1 MTTQA
6 DPFRKIF
13 NALASLRLAVVTMVT
28 LATTCL
34 TATIYESKHGTA
46 AAQREIYQTGW
57 FAAILVVLGVNIF
70 TVLISRYPWKKHQ
83 IGFVLAHIGI
93 LILLTGSL
101 ISLHMGFDGNMA
113 LYEGD
118 TSNRVRLLNKVVDV
132 QMASGGTTRV
142 SFDFEKNPPREG
154 HPRRFEIGDGAAT
167 LVVEDFAPHV
177 RLTEGFAKAAEG
189 APALHF
195 QLKAPFA
202 TQEGWLGATDD
213 EHSSID
219 FGPAS
224 FDFASATAAPAAD
237 AFAGKNHVTFFTRPD
252 GALAYR
258 LFTAKGATT
267 DGNITV
273 GKPIETPWMGMTIT
287 VDTLL
292 PHARVRHGVVPDT
305 PPVKDERKI
314 PAIKVRLEGKSG
326 SSPAAWLPW
335 SDRIPLEM
343 PGGTGAL
350 AAYHAPELEP
360 SLPFQVTL
368 LRFNSDK
375 YPGTNNAAT
384 YESFV
389 RVNDPEEG
397 VSEHH
402 ISMNHPM
409 HYRGYIFFQASFV
422 EGQPMMS
429 IFSVAKAPG
438 LPLVYLGTTLISLG
452 VVWMFYIKP
461 YLAKRQAAQALA
473 AHLARK
479 EGRHE
484 DKAAAAPTSAAPAE
498 PASGRA

>member
-6 DPFRKIF
+6 DSFRRLF
-13 NALASLRLAVVTMVT
+13 DALASLRLAVVTMVT
-28 LATTCL
+28 LAVTCL
-34 TATIYESKHGTA
+34 SATIYESKHGTA
-46 AAQREIYQTGW
+46 AVQRAVYQTGW
-57 FAAILVVLGVNIF
+57 FAAILVVLGINIF

-142 SFDFEKNPPREG
+142 SFDFEKNPPRPE
-154 HPRRFEIGDGAAT
+154 HPRRFDMGDDAAT

-177 RLTEGFAKAAEG
+177 RLTEGFAESAEG

-195 QLKAPFA
+195 QLQAPFA
-202 TQEGWLGATDD
+202 KQDGWLGATGD

-224 FDFASATAAPAAD
+224 FDFANGNTAPAAD
-237 AFAGKNHVTFFTRPD
+237 AFTGKNHISFFAPAA
-252 GALAYR
+252 GGLAYR
-258 LFTAKGATT
+258 IFKAKGGTT
-267 DGNITV
+267 DGSITV
-273 GKPIETPWMGMTIT
+273 GKPIETPWMGMTVT

-305 PPVKDERKI
+305 PPAKDERKT
-314 PAIKVRLEGKSG
+314 PAIKVRLEGKTGTSA
-326 SSPAAWLPW
+326 AAWLPW

-343 PGGTGAL
+343 PGGSGAL
-350 AAYHAPELEP
+350 VAYHAPELEP
-360 SLPFQVTL
+360 ALPFQVTL

-389 RVNDPEEG
+389 RVNDPEQG

-461 YLAKRQAAQALA
+461 YLARRQAAQALA
-473 AHLARK
+473 AHHARK

-484 DKAAAAPTSAAPAE
+484 NKAAAPASAAPAQ